1 MLGVRHSED
10 GDKGTMRKTEA
21 IWSDKYKHWRI
32 QVQKDGVRKAF
43 YSSTPK
49 RQGKAEAERK
59 ADLWLEQ
66 GNAPREMT
74 FDELSASYLEHIRTA
89 NGTAH
94 KRREDATIR
103 LYLPWHKEKV
113 SSLTNLDY
121 QDAIDAL
128 VERRKPLSA
137 RSCGHVRTTIMALYK
152 HAKKAGVAMT
162 EPFGLTI
169 PTGATRGQRRILQPD
184 DLKRLF
190 AAEGHY
196 YYIFKFIVLTG
207 LRPGEVCGLK
217 WSDLNG
223 NILTIRR
230 AKNVKGEIT
239 DGKNANAKRTLVL
252 PPKALGNIQ
261 PNNSEWMFTN
271 AHGEP
276 LDERA
281 LYSAWQRARKKLGIK
296 VSLYELRHTMISVC
310 KAQVPLP
317 LLKQAVG
324 HSESMDTFGTYGH
337 ELDGDMQQ
345 TADLIEAAFET
356 IMR

>member
-1 MLGVRHSED
+1 
-10 GDKGTMRKTEA
+10 MRKTEA

-94 KRREDATIR
+94 KRREGQIIR
-103 LYLPWHKEKV
+103 LYLPWHNEKV
-113 SSLTNLDY
+113 STLTNLDY

-137 RSCGHVRTTIMALYK
+137 RSCGHVRSTIMALYK
-152 HAKKAGVAMT
+152 HARKAGVSMT

-169 PTGATRGQRRILQPD
+169 PTGATKGTRKILQPD

-196 YYIFKFIVLTG
+196 IFIFKFIVLTG

-217 WSDLNG
+217 WSDLDG
-223 NILTIRR
+223 DILTIRR
-230 AKNVKGEIT
+230 ARNVRGELT
-239 DGKNANAKRTLVL
+239 SGKNENARRTLKL
-252 PPKALGNIQ
+252 PAQALGNIR
-261 PNNSEWMFTN
+261 PNESEWMFTN
-271 AHGEP
+271 TLEQP
-276 LDERA
+276 LDEQT
-281 LYSAWQRARKKLGIK
+281 LYKAWLRTQKRLGIPK

-310 KAQVPLP
+310 KTQVPLA
-317 LLKQAVG
+317 LLKQTVG

-337 ELDGDMQQ
+337 ELDGDMQL
-345 TADLIEAAFET
+345 TADLIQTAFDSL
-356 IMR
+356 MR

>member
-1 MLGVRHSED
+1 
-10 GDKGTMRKTEA
+10 MRANEA
-21 IWSDKYKHWRI
+21 VWMDKYKYWRI
-32 QVQKDGVRKAF
+32 QVQKDGKRKAF
-43 YSSTPK
+43 YSSKAGT
-49 RQGKAEAERK
+49 RGKAEAERK
-59 ADLWLEQ
+59 ADKWLEQ
-66 GNAPREMT
+66 GNPAKEMT
-74 FDELSASYLEHIRTA
+74 FDELATSYLEHIRTT

-94 KRREDATIR
+94 KSREAQTIK
-103 LYLPWHKEKV
+103 LYLPWHTEKV
-113 SSLTNLDY
+113 STLTNLDY

-137 RSCGHVRTTIMALYK
+137 RSCGHVRSTIMALYK
-152 HAKKAGVAMT
+152 HSRKAGVSMT

-169 PTGATRGQRRILQPD
+169 PTGATKGQRKILQPD

-196 YYIFKFIVLTG
+196 FHIFKFIVLTG

-217 WSDLNG
+217 WSDFDG
-223 NILTIRR
+223 DILTIRR
-230 AKNVKGEIT
+230 ARNMRGEIT
-239 DGKNANAKRTLVL
+239 SGKNENARRTLQL
-252 PPKALGNIQ
+252 PQKALGNIQ

-310 KAQVPLP
+310 KAQVPLA

-337 ELDGDMQQ
+337 EMDGDMQQ
-345 TADLIEAAFET
+345 TADLIQAAFDSV
-356 IMR
+356 MR

>member
-1 MLGVRHSED
+1 
-10 GDKGTMRKTEA
+10 MRKTEA

-94 KRREDATIR
+94 KRREGQIIR
-103 LYLPWHKEKV
+103 LYLPWHNEKV
-113 SSLTNLDY
+113 STLTNLDY

-137 RSCGHVRTTIMALYK
+137 RSCGHVRSTIMALYK
-152 HAKKAGVAMT
+152 HARKAGVSMT

-169 PTGATRGQRRILQPD
+169 PTGATKGQRKILQPD

-196 YYIFKFIVLTG
+196 IYIFKFIVLTG

-217 WSDLNG
+217 WSDLDG
-223 NILTIRR
+223 DILTIRR
-230 AKNVKGEIT
+230 ARNVRGELT
-239 DGKNANAKRTLVL
+239 SGKNENARRTLKL
-252 PPKALGNIQ
+252 PAQALGNIR
-261 PNNSEWMFTN
+261 PNESEWMFTN
-271 AHGEP
+271 TLEQP
-276 LDERA
+276 LDEQT
-281 LYSAWQRARKKLGIK
+281 LYKAWLRTQKRLGIPK

-310 KAQVPLP
+310 KTQVPLA
-317 LLKQAVG
+317 LLKQTVG

-337 ELDGDMQQ
+337 ELDGGMQL
-345 TADLIEAAFET
+345 TADLIQTAFDSL
-356 IMR
+356 MR

>member
-1 MLGVRHSED
+1 
-10 GDKGTMRKTEA
+10 MRKTEA

-94 KRREDATIR
+94 KRREGQIIR
-103 LYLPWHKEKV
+103 LYLPWHNEKV
-113 SSLTNLDY
+113 STLTNLDY

-137 RSCGHVRTTIMALYK
+137 RSCGHVRSTIMALYK
-152 HAKKAGVAMT
+152 HARKAGVSMT

-169 PTGATRGQRRILQPD
+169 PTGATKGQRKILQPD

-196 YYIFKFIVLTG
+196 IYIFKFIVLTG

-217 WSDLNG
+217 WSDLDG
-223 NILTIRR
+223 DILTIRR
-230 AKNVKGEIT
+230 ARNVRGELT
-239 DGKNANAKRTLVL
+239 SGKNENARRTLKL
-252 PPKALGNIQ
+252 PAQALGNIR
-261 PNNSEWMFTN
+261 PNESEWMFTN
-271 AHGEP
+271 TLEQP
-276 LDERA
+276 LDEQT
-281 LYSAWQRARKKLGIK
+281 LYKAWLRTQKRLGIPK

-310 KAQVPLP
+310 KTQVPLA
-317 LLKQAVG
+317 LLKQTVG

-337 ELDGDMQQ
+337 ELDGDMQL
-345 TADLIEAAFET
+345 TADLIQTAFDSL
-356 IMR
+356 MR